1 MVVKLDRLNLIDM
14 LKKLDENEVNYYVD
28 IDGVDGR
35 LVTLVIDLLANR
47 VLVISYKDNYEID
60 RKIYNHEDWEFDA
73 FEMILLDF
81 WRNREIEHIK
91 NKPA

>member
-1 MVVKLDRLNLIDM
+1 MVVKLDRLNLIEM

-35 LVTLVIDLLANR
+35 LVTLVIDLLANS
-47 VLVISYKDNYEID
+47 VLVISYKDNYEIE
-60 RKIYNHEDWEFDA
+60 RKIYNHSDWEFDA